1 MEGCRLRC
9 GCAATERQEAEL
21 VVSEA
26 LRLCADEGRKLSD
39 MAVLYRT
46 NAQSRVLEEAF
57 ITRGIPYKVVGSLG
71 FYQRKEIKDVLAYLR
86 VIVNPADDV
95 SLRG

>member
-57 ITRGIPYKVVGSLG
+57 ITREYLTRWWAALGSTSA
-71 FYQRKEIKDVLAYLR
+71 RR
-86 VIVNPADDV
+86 
-95 SLRG
+95 